1 MSADQLAERY
11 GLHIREAL
19 ATLPGCDPQNHH
31 YEVQF
36 RRGTAE
42 LLVYAPV
49 KVDDQEI
56 HDRDEFYFITSG
68 AGKFFDGEK
77 LVDVKPGTALF
88 VAAGVEH
95 RFVDFSDDLTMWVLF
110 YGPEGGEMKTHS
122 AADKSHEHH
131 AIGDHLIVPQ
141 DVV

>member
-1 MSADQLAERY
+1 MDSLDRPAESY
-11 GLHIREAL
+11 SLHIREAL
-19 ATLPGCDPQNHH
+19 ATLPGRDPENRH
-31 YEVQF
+31 YEVLF
-36 RRGTAE
+36 LRGSAE

-68 AGKFFDGEK
+68 TGKFFDGEK
-77 LVDVKPGTALF
+77 LIDVEPGTALF

-110 YGPEGGEMKTHS
+110 YGPTGGEMQTYS
-122 AADKSHEHH
+122 
-131 AIGDHLIVPQ
+131 GVGNQP
-141 DVV
+141 